1 VRSSNVYRTRLGKTL
16 RILLAEDGAI
26 RVELL
31 EEGTWVAGPVRMA
44 GLRLSPT
51 THKLTA
57 SEVLGL
63 PA

>member
-1 VRSSNVYRTRLGKTL
+1 MGSSNVYRTRLGKTL

-31 EEGTWVAGPVRMA
+31 EEGAWVAGPVRMA
-44 GLRLSPT
+44 GLRLAPT